1 MPYFSKVNQL
11 TDLLG
16 IQFPIIQA
24 GMVWCSGWRL
34 ASAASNAGALG
45 VLGAGSMYPDVFKE
59 HVQKCKKATNKPFA
73 VNIPMF
79 YPQIEELFK
88 VIEEEN
94 VKVVITSA
102 GNPAKYTEYL
112 KSLGITVLHVVAN
125 KKFAMKAVNAGVDA
139 IIAEGFE
146 AGGHNGKDEI
156 TTMCLIPSL
165 VDTVTIPIVAAGG
178 IATGRTMLAAMSL
191 GASGVQIGSRFAASK
206 ESSAHKLFKDR
217 IVQAQDGDTLL
228 TLKELTPVRLLKNDF
243 FDQVQALYAKNA
255 KPEDLK
261 ELLGRGRA
269 KKGMF
274 EGDLENGE
282 LEIGQISSVIKS
294 VDSVQEIIEEII
306 VDYKNSQK
314 ELYQF

>member
-165 VDTVTIPIVAAGG
+165 VDTVTIPIIAAGG

-255 KPEDLK
+255 NAEDLK
-261 ELLGRGRA
+261 EILGRGRA

-306 VDYKNSQK
+306 EDYKNSQK

>member
-306 VDYKNSQK
+306 EDYKNSQK